1 MTLRHILV
9 QADNSAPCGARVRTA
24 RAIAERFDA
33 TAVGLPCMT
42 TALMQYPYS
51 LVALGDTLSV
61 LQDVDREAADRARRT
76 FEEGAAGAAC
86 MAWEH
91 LVGQG
96 PWGFIRR
103 AFYAD
108 LLVLGQPDPDEPL
121 DGRLPADFLSSVL
134 MESGRPA
141 LVLPYVAGPLPDIGR
156 TVLVAWKE
164 TAEAA
169 RALAAAWPWLAR
181 AAAVHVVSYGDGAA
195 QALGRVQALMAA
207 HGVSAKV
214 HDGGVDEADA
224 GERLLSLAADLDAGL
239 LVMGC
244 YGHSRAREWMFGGVT
259 RTLLASTTVP
269 LLMAS

>member
-1 MTLRHILV
+1 MTLRHLLV
-9 QADNSAPCGARVRTA
+9 QADNSAPCSTRVRTA
-24 RAIAERFDA
+24 RAIAERFGA

-51 LVALGDTLSV
+51 LVALGDAMSV
-61 LQDVDREAADRARRT
+61 LQDADREAAERARRT
-76 FEEGAAGAAC
+76 FEEAAAGAGC

-108 LLVLGQPDPDEPL
+108 LLVLGQPDPDEAL
-121 DGRLPADFLSSVL
+121 DGRLPADFVSSVL

-156 TVLVAWKE
+156 TVLVAWKQ

-169 RALAAAWPWLAR
+169 RALAAAWPWLAG

-195 QALGRVQALMAA
+195 HSLARVQALMAA
-207 HGVSAKV
+207 HGVPATV
-214 HDGGVDEADA
+214 HDGGLDEAGA
-224 GERLLSLAADLDAGL
+224 GERLLSLASDLGAGL

-244 YGHSRAREWMFGGVT
+244 YGHSRARERLLGGVT

>member
-1 MTLRHILV
+1 MTLRRILV
-9 QADNSAPCGARVRTA
+9 QADNSAPCAARVQTA
-24 RAIAERFDA
+24 RAIAERFGA
-33 TAVGLPCMT
+33 TAVGVPCMT

-61 LQDVDREAADRARRT
+61 LEDVDRETADRARRT
-76 FEEGAAGAAC
+76 FEKAAAGAAC

-134 MESGRPA
+134 MDSGRPA
-141 LVLPYVAGPLPDIGR
+141 LVLPYVAGPRPDIGR

-169 RALAAAWPWLAR
+169 RALAAAWPWLTR
-181 AAAVHVVSYGDGAA
+181 AASVHAVSYGDGAA
-195 QALGRVQALMAA
+195 QALGRLQALMSA
-207 HGVSAKV
+207 HGVSATV
-214 HDGGVDEADA
+214 HDGGVDETDA
-224 GERLLSLAADLDAGL
+224 GERLLSLAADVDAGL
-239 LVMGC
+239 LAMGC